1 MRGLVGSV
9 KREGVLGRLDGKV
22 ALITGAASGMGREAC
37 VVFAAEGARI
47 VALDID
53 GGGLDET
60 ARLVGD
66 ADGEIVT
73 FVADVAEESQ
83 VRDAVLGGVERFGA
97 LHILYNN
104 AGVLWR
110 GRDVGVLEIDEA
122 TWDRVFAINLKGMV
136 WVCKHGIPA
145 LIEAGGGAIV
155 NIGST
160 SALLGDTVPQDA
172 YTASKGAV
180 ISFTRNLA
188 VQFAPRGVRAN
199 CIHPGF
205 TDTPMQTVRTSDPA
219 WMEEAMGWIP
229 LGRLGTPRDIVKA
242 ALFLASD
249 EASYITGAELVV
261 DGGNMIV

>member
-1 MRGLVGSV
+1 M
-9 KREGVLGRLDGKV
+9 GRLDGKV
-22 ALITGAASGMGREAC
+22 ALITGAGSGMGREAC

-47 VALDID
+47 VSLDVD
-53 GGGLDET
+53 AAGLEET
-60 ARLVGD
+60 AGLVTG
-66 ADGEIVT
+66 ARGQIEPV
-73 FVADVAEESQ
+73 VADVAIETQ
-83 VRDAVLGGVERFGA
+83 VRDAVEVGVARFGA

-110 GRDVGVLEIDEA
+110 DRDVSVLETDEA
-122 TWDRVFAINLKGMV
+122 VWDRVFAINLKGML
-136 WVCKHGIPA
+136 WVCKHGVPK

-160 SALLGDTVPQDA
+160 SALLGDTIPQDA

-180 ISFTRNLA
+180 ISLTRNLA
-188 VQFAPRGVRAN
+188 VQFAPHGIRAN

-219 WMEEAMGWIP
+219 WMEEAKGWIP
-229 LGRLGTPRDIVKA
+229 LGRLGTPRDIVNA

-249 EASYITGAELVV
+249 DASYITGVELVV